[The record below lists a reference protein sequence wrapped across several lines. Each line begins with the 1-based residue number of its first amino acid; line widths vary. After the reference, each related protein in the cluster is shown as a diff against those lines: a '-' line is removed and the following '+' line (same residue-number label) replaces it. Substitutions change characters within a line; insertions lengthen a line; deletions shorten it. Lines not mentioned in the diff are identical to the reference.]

1 MANVPHFD
9 LPFKLGPAGANVVE
23 QDSLDDIANCV
34 IAVALTHV
42 GFRELAPT
50 FGVPDFGLR
59 KQPLGADD
67 INNWIANQE
76 PRAVLLA
83 DETPDAGDKLIS
95 RINLGVSMVAKGGGS
110 VV

>member
-1 MANVPHFD
+1 MADVPHFD
-9 LPFKLGPAGANVVE
+9 LPFQLGPAGANVVE

-34 IAVALTHV
+34 IAVALTHI

-67 INNWIANQE
+67 INNWISNQE
-76 PRAVLLA
+76 PRAALVVEERQDRVDQLV
-83 DETPDAGDKLIS
+83 DY
-95 RINLGVSMVAKGGGS
+95 INIGVSIVTKGGS
-110 VV
+110 